1 MEESIIYVD
10 IDATEGENDG
20 SSWENAYTDLQ
31 SALAVAGASDQIW
44 VAEGTYLPTTTIER
58 TVSFVINNGVKVY
71 GGFTGDE
78 TLLAQR
84 DFQANETI
92 LSGNIGEDTQADNS
106 YHVVDISGSPAST
119 IIDGFTVSSGQA
131 DGDGGFARQDDG
143 GGFFARSDAS
153 AVLSNLVVENNF
165 ASANGGGIYLELEN
179 SPTIT
184 NVIFRNNSASTSGG
198 AIHLDTDNNLT
209 VFNSLFV
216 DNQSQGGG
224 AIQINNRNP
233 NLNIANNT
241 FYNNVGGVANAI
253 YDESGSGNS
262 TNIINNILWDDEA
275 FGNPQVVLER
285 VFIGTSNE
293 TTNFSNNIIKDD
305 IPELERGEIII
316 EGNII
321 EDPLFVDPENNDFR
335 LQLNSLGIDAGIN
348 TVVNGEEDVENN
360 PRIYNETVDLGAI
373 EYGLYFDINDVTVTE
388 GDEGTTE
395 AEFAVTLLDTLDQ
408 PATEQISVDY
418 ATSDGRADA
427 EEDYESTS
435 GTLIFALGDTELNT
449 TVAVSGDTLPETNE
463 TFFVSL
469 SEATG
474 DAVIR
479 DSQGVGLIANDDID
493 QAAGTVFRLLNPEIG
508 VHFYTTDV
516 NERDEFI
523 ASGNYESEGA
533 SFTSVNPSIETSEEV
548 FRFFNETTG
557 VHLYTTDENERDFIR
572 DNLTEFTFEGAVFNA
587 YETQVEGSI
596 PIYRFFNE
604 FLGVHF
610 YTPSATERDFVEEN
624 LSNYE
629 SEGIAYYALPLD
641 E

>member
-44 VAEGTYLPTTTIER
+44 VAEGTYLPTTTIDR

-84 DFQANETI
+84 NFKANETI
-92 LSGNIGEDTQADNS
+92 LSGNIGGDTQADNS

-224 AIQINNRNP
+224 AIQVNNRNP

-293 TTNFSNNIIKDD
+293 TTNFSNNIIKDNL
-305 IPELERGEIII
+305 PELERGEIII

-348 TVVNGEEDVENN
+348 TVVNGEEDIENN

-373 EYGLYFDINDVTVTE
+373 EYGLYFNINDVTVTE

-395 AEFAVTLLDTLDQ
+395 AEFAITLLDTLDQ

-418 ATSDGRADA
+418 ATSDGRANA
-427 EEDYESTS
+427 GEDFESIS

-449 TVAVSGDTLPETNE
+449 IVPVTGDTLPETNE

-474 DAVIR
+474 NAVIQ
-479 DSQGVGLIANDDID
+479 DSQGVGLIANDDIN
-493 QAAGTVFRLLNPEIG
+493 QAGGTVFRLLNPDVG

-516 NERDEFI
+516 DERDEFI

-533 SFTSVNPSIETSEEV
+533 SFTSVNPSVETSEEV

-557 VHLYTTDENERDFIR
+557 VHLYTTDENERDVIR
-572 DNLTEFTFEGAVFNA
+572 DNLTEFAFEGAVFNA

-596 PIYRFFNE
+596 PVYRFFNE

-610 YTPSATERDFVEEN
+610 YTPNAAERDFVEEN